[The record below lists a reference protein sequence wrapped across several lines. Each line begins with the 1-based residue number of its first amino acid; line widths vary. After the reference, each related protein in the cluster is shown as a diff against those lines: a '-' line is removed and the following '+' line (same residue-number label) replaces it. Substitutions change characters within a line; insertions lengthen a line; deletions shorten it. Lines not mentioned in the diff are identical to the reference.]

1 MGRGVLEWRAVAEIV
16 EEGDF
21 EFDADPGEAEHDVA
35 SLSALFADGSAG
47 DFALGDEGADIVFRG
62 VGVEGDFRPLAYAQ
76 KFVFA
81 PEEALQQTVERRI
94 AGSALE
100 DAIRIARAGG
110 SPVAGSV
117 RLYSFKGVV
126 TARWACGPPGAE

>member
-1 MGRGVLEWRAVAEIV
+1 MGRGSWNGEPVAEIV

-21 EFDADPGEAEHDVA
+21 EFDAGPGEAEHDVA

-47 DFALGDEGADIVFRG
+47 DFALGDEGADVVFG
-62 VGVEGDFRPLAYAQ
+62 SVCVERNVRPFEDAQ

-81 PEEALQQTVERRI
+81 PEEALQQTVEHRI

-100 DAIRIARAGG
+100 DAIELPAQEACLLRARGAL
-110 SPVAGSV
+110 V
-117 RLYSFKGVV
+117 LYAFK
-126 TARWACGPPGAE
+126 RR